1 MDIANTVTA
10 SQTAVQPT
18 TSETTSEPAINSDFE
33 TFLQMLTAQLEN
45 QDPLNPL
52 ESQDFAVQL
61 ATFSS
66 VEQQTLTNTLLED
79 MSRSLGTSGLAEM
92 SQWIGREA
100 QVTGALPYSGT
111 PLELT
116 FTLPA
121 GALTSEL
128 VVTDATGHEVARHAV
143 TAQDQAGYLWTGVTP
158 GGTELRQGTYSFHVE
173 NTVAE
178 GTLPASAVSS
188 YVLVKEARTAPTG
201 QTLLLEGGLE
211 VAPGD
216 ISAIRNPS
224 T

>member
-1 MDIANTVTA
+1 MDITSTA
-10 SQTAVQPT
+10 ATSQPAAQSTAAD
-18 TSETTSEPAINSDFE
+18 SSHETAINSDFE
-33 TFLQMLTAQLEN
+33 TFLQMLTAQLQN

-52 ESQDFAVQL
+52 ESQDFATQL

-79 MSRSLGTSGLAEM
+79 MSRSLSTTGLAEM

-128 VVTDATGHEVARHAV
+128 VVTDATGQEVARHAV
-143 TAQDQAGYLWTGVTP
+143 SAQDQAGYLWTGITP
-158 GGTELRQGTYSFHVE
+158 GGTALRQGAYSFHVE
-173 NTVAE
+173 NTAAE
-178 GTLPASAVSS
+178 GTLPSSAVSS
-188 YVLVKEARTAPTG
+188 YVLVKEARTGPTG

-211 VAPGD
+211 VAPSD
-216 ISAIRNPS
+216 ISAIRNPNI
-224 T
+224 